1 MASSLQKKV
10 RLRAGRLVE
19 QLVELRPQCVG
30 DDERLRLEECI
41 GIARLAAGDLEDTF
55 SGYKPAPRPRRSA
68 PVITYPQGLQ
78 PPVRGPGSGVVEALP
93 RAPKGWAAREMM
105 RRDADGGGRQ
115 AAPAPAPAPA
125 PYMAA
130 TADDILQAE
139 AFLRDCEREGDLSS
153 YYTTMAFAE
162 VCLLPAWKSM
172 DAIRRAELV
181 RSRAEEMAIDEG
193 QSDVDEEMDD
203 GTFVSGPPV
212 ATPSVGTDADDT
224 TF

>member
-115 AAPAPAPAPA
+115 AAPAPAPATVQ
-125 PYMAA
+125 YMDASS
-130 TADDILQAE
+130 DDIRQAE
-139 AFLRDCEREGDLSS
+139 AFLLDCEREGDLSS
-153 YYTTMAFAE
+153 HYTTMAFAE
-162 VCLLPAWKSM
+162 VCRLPAWESM

-181 RSRAEEMAIDEG
+181 RSRAEEMAIDDG
-193 QSDVDEEMDD
+193 QPDMDEEMDSV
-203 GTFVSGPPV
+203 TVVPSPPV
-212 ATPSVGTDADDT
+212 AAPAAGTYSDDT